1 MKIVLVIFLVH
12 LIISQYFGKIDGA
25 KKAKEILKKKITE
38 VQKKAVLKK
47 MIADMKKC
55 AKSNKNEATKL
66 VLHCLSDI
74 KKQKNLLDKNDKTE
88 KDIFKKVVTNL
99 MKCMKSSQPSRKNKN
114 NSKKSTNNRRKRSL
128 KELPNEVL
136 EQIFENLTP
145 YQLTI
150 MGQASCNRIKDLI
163 FKMLDRIF
171 NKRPWNVKKYTEID
185 ELTEDFFTYN
195 P

>member
-1 MKIVLVIFLVH
+1 MKIVLVIFIVH
-12 LIISQYFGKIDGA
+12 LIICQYFGKINGA
-25 KKAKEILKKKITE
+25 KKPKEILKKKITE
-38 VQKKAVLKK
+38 VQKKTILKK
-47 MIADMKKC
+47 IITDMKKC

-99 MKCMKSSQPSRKNKN
+99 MKCMKSSQPTRRNKN

-150 MGQASCNRIKDLI
+150 MGQAGCTRIEDLI
-163 FKMLDRIF
+163 FRMLDRVF
-171 NKRPWNVKKYTEID
+171 NKRPWNEKKYTEID
-185 ELTEDFFTYN
+185 ELTEDFFNYN
-195 P
+195 L

>member
-1 MKIVLVIFLVH
+1 MKIVLSIFIVY
-12 LIISQYFGKIDGA
+12 LIICQYFGKIDGA

-38 VQKKAVLKK
+38 VQKKAILKK
-47 MIADMKKC
+47 MITDMKKC

-99 MKCMKSSQPSRKNKN
+99 MKCMKSSQPTRKNRN
-114 NSKKSTNNRRKRSL
+114 NSKKSTKNRRKRSL
-128 KELPNEVL
+128 QELPNEVL

-150 MGQASCNRIKDLI
+150 MGQAGCTRS
-163 FKMLDRIF
+163 
-171 NKRPWNVKKYTEID
+171 NKRFN
-185 ELTEDFFTYN
+185 F
-195 P
+195 